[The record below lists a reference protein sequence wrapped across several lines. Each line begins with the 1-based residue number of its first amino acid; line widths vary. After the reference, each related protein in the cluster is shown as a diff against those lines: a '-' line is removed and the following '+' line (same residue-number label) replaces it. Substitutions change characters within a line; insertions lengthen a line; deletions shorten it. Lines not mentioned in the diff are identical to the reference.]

1 MDKTLFITDE
11 FSEKMRQAGNFL
23 ITQLDKINSKVEVA
37 FWLLDTEENTWK
49 LMIVSPLIE
58 TEGPKCYYKRVN
70 DINKTICSDNII
82 SLHDIEIVN
91 KYNRFVKALLQ
102 VKNSALWNDQYWKNT
117 RLGKNFL
124 GQVYF
129 EDMYIYRIEEH

>member
-1 MDKTLFITDE
+1 MDKTLFITHE
-11 FSEKMRQAGNFL
+11 FSEKILQAGDFL
-23 ITQLDKINSKVEVA
+23 IQQLDEKKSKIDLA
-37 FWLLDTEENTWK
+37 FWLLDTEENSWK

-58 TEGPKCYYKRVN
+58 TEGPKCYYKRIN
-70 DINKTICSDNII
+70 EINKTITSNNII
-82 SLHDIEIVN
+82 SLHDIEIIN
-91 KYNRFVKALLQ
+91 KDNRFAKALLE
-102 VKNSALWNDQYWKNT
+102 VKNSALWSDKYWKNT